1 MPASNACVAPWI
13 LVFSDVSSLF
23 HRLLLQNELFLYF
36 SSRSGLK
43 PSATVIQMKLTSL
56 KSPGI
61 IVIGAKKELIHN
73 FEYLRVLEYM

>member
-13 LVFSDVSSLF
+13 LVFSDVSSF
-23 HRLLLQNELFLYF
+23 SHRLLPQNELFWYF
-36 SSRSGLK
+36 SSCSGLK
-43 PSATVIQMKLTSL
+43 SSAAVIQMQLTSL

-61 IVIGAKKELIHN
+61 IVIGAKRELIHI